1 MFKVL
6 AIIAYD
12 GSAFAG
18 FAPQA
23 RNSAR
28 KDTSALGVS
37 DKIALV
43 LKSVGAVCENID
55 SDKNTQ
61 FASKLESYDDKTS
74 TRCEDLQN
82 LGQSIKNKNLLLSA
96 GRTDKGVH
104 ARNMPICFFLP
115 QRRDLGRLREILNA
129 KLYPHIFCKVLRFV
143 AQDFHPRFLALSR
156 TYCYIASKT
165 APNPFYARF
174 VAWEDYGEFARVKEA
189 LGYFRGTHD
198 FRLFCKGD
206 LESKSSVREIFSIYC
221 KETSGNLAKR
231 ASSQSSQ
238 SSRLLIVRICAQ
250 GFLRAQVRLM
260 LGAVFAYGRGEMSLE
275 SLRAQIDA
283 KMPTSKIPASKIPIY
298 RVPVSPNGLYFENA
312 RYEKY

>member
-28 KDTSALGVS
+28 KDTNTLGVS

-43 LKSVGAVCENID
+43 LKSVGAMCENVD
-55 SDKNTQ
+55 SHTNVESLYR
-61 FASKLESYDDKTS
+61 SKLSVDTNAPHPTQGFINSK
-74 TRCEDLQN
+74 
-82 LGQSIKNKNLLLSA
+82 QSLISKIQILSA

-115 QRRDLGRLREILNA
+115 QKRDLALLREILNA
-129 KLYPHIFCKVLRFV
+129 KLYPHIFCKSLRFV

-156 TYCYIASKT
+156 TYCYIASKST
-165 APNPFYARF
+165 PNPFYARF
-174 VAWEDYGEFARVKEA
+174 VAWEDYGEFAHVKEA
-189 LGYFRGTHD
+189 LECFKGTHD
-198 FRLFCKGD
+198 FRLFCKGN
-206 LESKSSVREIFSIYC
+206 LEEKSSVREIFSIHC
-221 KETSGNLAKR
+221 KEIGGNLAR
-231 ASSQSSQ
+231 RVGSSQ
-238 SSRLLIVRICAQ
+238 LLIVRICAQ

-275 SLRAQIDA
+275 SLRAQIDT
-283 KMPTSKIPASKIPIY
+283 KASIY
-298 RVPVSPNGLYFENA
+298 RVPASPNGLYFENA
-312 RYEKY
+312 KYGEFSGVV

>member
-23 RNSAR
+23 RNFAR
-28 KDTSALGVS
+28 KDMSAFGVS

-43 LKSVGAVCENID
+43 LQSIGAVCESVD
-55 SDKNTQ
+55 S
-61 FASKLESYDDKTS
+61 
-74 TRCEDLQN
+74 
-82 LGQSIKNKNLLLSA
+82 NKNVESTHKSEFCIDTNATRLRFIKSKQPIKGQISLLSA

-104 ARNMPICFFLP
+104 SRNMPICFYLP
-115 QRRDLGRLREILNA
+115 QKRDLVRLREILNT
-129 KLYPHIFCKVLRFV
+129 KLYPHIFCKSLRFV
-143 AQDFHPRFLALSR
+143 TQDFHPRFLALSR

-165 APNPFYARF
+165 APNPFFARF
-174 VAWEDYGEFARVKEA
+174 VAWEDYGEIARVKEA
-189 LGYFRGTHD
+189 LGYFKGTHD
-198 FRLFCKGD
+198 FKFFCKGNLD
-206 LESKSSVREIFSIYC
+206 GKSSVREIFKVHC
-221 KETSGNLAKR
+221 KEISENLAKR
-231 ASSQSSQ
+231 AGFQSNQ
-238 SSRLLIVRICAQ
+238 LLIVRICAQ

-283 KMPTSKIPASKIPIY
+283 KILTSKIPIY

-312 RYEKY
+312 KYKGL